1 MLEKNANPSTGVF
14 GEGPADSGF
23 RKFPELLLDNMVHQV
38 SLLVVDDGVRKR
50 LVNTF
55 RAVFA
60 EVYLVAQMQARWI
73 SRESCAFREGK
84 TLMHEFATTGHVQ
97 AASVSDE
104 VLVEVARYCE
114 EQAQAEL
121 EKLEAEARFSRVGA
135 LAKKEEIKVV
145 QSVLYM
151 CRSSQK
157 GESLVAIEVLRRCTD
172 YVQGACHALQGGL
185 DLGVYL
191 EGFQR
196 GDISAG
202 GRVGSKILQE
212 QGSGD
217 ASVNSGRR
225 ERRKKQKRNP
235 LVELPVNTQM
245 HGVVV
250 EEIVVEEIEPKPQ
263 NAVLVFDC
271 TDDF

>member
-1 MLEKNANPSTGVF
+1 
-14 GEGPADSGF
+14 
-23 RKFPELLLDNMVHQV
+23 VHQV

-121 EKLEAEARFSRVGA
+121 EKLEGEARFSRVAA
-135 LAKKEEIKVV
+135 LAKKEEIQVV

-157 GESLVAIEVLRRCTD
+157 GESLVAIEALRRCTD
-172 YVQGACHALQGGL
+172 YVQAACHALQGGL

-196 GDISAG
+196 RDISAG
-202 GRVGSKILQE
+202 GRVDSKILQE

-250 EEIVVEEIEPKPQ
+250 EEIEPKPR
-263 NAVLVFDC
+263 NAELVFDC